1 MRKVG
6 KLDCEMVVMK
16 VMLLVFQTVDL
27 LVLMMVLWRVVK
39 MGLWWVD
46 LMVVL

>member
-1 MRKVG
+1 
-6 KLDCEMVVMK
+6 MVVMM

-39 MGLWWVD
+39 MGL
-46 LMVVL
+46 